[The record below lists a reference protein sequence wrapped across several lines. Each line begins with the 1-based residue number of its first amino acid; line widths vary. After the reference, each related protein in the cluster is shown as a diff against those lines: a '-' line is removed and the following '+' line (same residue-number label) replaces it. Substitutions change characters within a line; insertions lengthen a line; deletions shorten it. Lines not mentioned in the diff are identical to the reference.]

1 MPWLNYFTVFRGPDG
16 RRFGQDPWRP
26 ENRGGMTARSKTK
39 ATSASHEMALGLSE
53 SRSHTFDIG
62 VALPYPFSMTR
73 SNGLCNHDLSR
84 DPHRDLSTAL
94 FHVMVFVWSFLWL
107 VSPGMASEPPVTTP
121 PGVRDYPHVIVPLPP
136 DQLAGLRT
144 QFARDN
150 PTICVDL
157 NRYGFTTARPSCPE
171 NRSRVDIEDEDA
183 AIDAIG
189 AWLTAHAHFT
199 GFTARTHVELK
210 TLTEIHGCAAC
221 TPPDHDNSITEL
233 QLYFPGQFMF
243 DLPVEGD
250 VNPLVVIAN
259 ANGVIRVES
268 YWLPETPLPLR
279 TTIRSS
285 NARQMLLGR
294 PVPPGDGNGTT
305 GPHLITDHD
314 LRHAARRVVFVNESP
329 RGLEVRVAWKIPV
342 GGAMLW
348 TAYVDAITGEV
359 LRIIPTP
366 KQEGE

>member
-1 MPWLNYFTVFRGPDG
+1 M
-16 RRFGQDPWRP
+16 
-26 ENRGGMTARSKTK
+26 
-39 ATSASHEMALGLSE
+39 
-53 SRSHTFDIG
+53 
-62 VALPYPFSMTR
+62 ALPYPFSMTR
-73 SNGLCNHDLSR
+73 SNGLSNR
-84 DPHRDLSTAL
+84 DPYRDPLTDL
-94 FHVMVFVWSFLWL
+94 FPVITLVWAFVWL
-107 VSPGMASEPPVTTP
+107 VSPGLASEPSTAAP
-121 PGVRDYPHVIVPLPP
+121 PGVEDYPHVIVPLPP

-144 QFARDN
+144 QFAREN

-189 AWLTAHAHFT
+189 AWLTAHARFT

-210 TLTEIHGCAAC
+210 KLTEIHGCAAC
-221 TPPDHDNSITEL
+221 TPPNHDNSITEL
-233 QLYFPGQFMF
+233 RLYFPNQLMF

-250 VNPLVVIAN
+250 VNPLVVVAN
-259 ANGVIRVES
+259 AKGVIRVNGF
-268 YWLPETPLPLR
+268 WLPETPLPLR

-285 NARQMLLGR
+285 NARQMLIGR
-294 PVPPGDGNGTT
+294 PVSPEDGKGTT
-305 GPHLITDHD
+305 RPHLIIDHD
-314 LRHAARRVVFVNESP
+314 LRHAARRVVFVNKSP

-342 GGAMLW
+342 GAAMLW

-366 KQEGE
+366 KQEGEKP